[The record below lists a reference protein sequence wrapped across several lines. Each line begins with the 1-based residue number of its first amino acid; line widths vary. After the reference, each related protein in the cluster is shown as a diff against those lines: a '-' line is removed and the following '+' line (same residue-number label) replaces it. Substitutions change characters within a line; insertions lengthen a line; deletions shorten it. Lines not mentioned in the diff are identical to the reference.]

1 MVHHPKSKDRFLKD
15 WMMARA
21 SIEQHYKGY
30 RLSGDADPVSKL
42 RSELV
47 CDRARVGRSVRQFNH
62 LVRLFQRSITHL
74 RRRGHRKI
82 YRSLL
87 AEISVDNF
95 LPPVEF
101 YLTPMNTAWAVTIV
115 RRAAEECKEREIR
128 RAKLYEALESLEKN
142 IDAPVLLRQY
152 RRALQG
158 DRPEEWQ
165 KEQLHQILRAAVV
178 GIQRAAAASLLKK
191 MNGLSV
197 RFRENRAEIDNLRRQ
212 LSVVRNTVRR

>member
-30 RLSGDADPVSKL
+30 RLSGDADPVSNYAPNWYATGRVWVD
-42 RSELV
+42 RSDNSTILSD
-47 CDRARVGRSVRQFNH
+47 CFNDQ
-62 LVRLFQRSITHL
+62 LLTYEDEATAKYIGL
-74 RRRGHRKI
+74 W
-82 YRSLL
+82 L

-128 RAKLYEALESLEKN
+128 RAKLYEALEFLEKN

-158 DRPEEWQ
+158 ARPEEWQ

>member
-30 RLSGDADPVSKL
+30 RLSGDADPVSNYAPNWYATGRVWVD
-42 RSELV
+42 RS
-47 CDRARVGRSVRQFNH
+47 DINH